1 MLDLNITLVFQ
12 LINFFIA
19 ILLLNYLLI
28 RPVREIIKKRNDIMD
43 QLAEESDH
51 FYTEAVDRLEDYE
64 GQLAKARQEAGKN
77 REEGKSEAL
86 AELQAIVG
94 EAEKSAKEMLEE
106 NRKFIH
112 RQAEEAL
119 AQLRDGIDN
128 FSTKLGNKL
137 LGADK

>member
-19 ILLLNYLLI
+19 IFFLNYLLI
-28 RPVREIIKKRNDIMD
+28 RPVREIIRKRNDIMD

-51 FYTEAVDRLEDYE
+51 FYAEAVDRLEDYE
-64 GQLAKARQEAGKN
+64 AQLMKARQEAGKN
-77 REEGKSEAL
+77 REEGKNEAL

-106 NRKFIH
+106 NRRLIH
-112 RQAEEAL
+112 GQAHEAL

-128 FSTKLGNKL
+128 FSTRLGNKL
-137 LGADK
+137 LGE